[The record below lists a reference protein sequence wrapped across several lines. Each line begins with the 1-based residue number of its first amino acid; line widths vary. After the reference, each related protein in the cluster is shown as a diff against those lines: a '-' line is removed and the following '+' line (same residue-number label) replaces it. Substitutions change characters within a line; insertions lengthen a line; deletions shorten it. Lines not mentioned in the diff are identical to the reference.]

1 MVNGALAQMPVG
13 ALARGSSSGFQFLGY
28 FLSLRAERLNPL
40 MTTAVTLD
48 RFQEMKVLLAV
59 VEAQSFAGGARLLG
73 MSPPS
78 VTRVIAGLESRLGTL
93 LLARSSRLLRL
104 TEAGRRYVEDCKRI
118 LLDLEEAEELASG
131 SRIRARGNLTVTAP
145 VMFGELFLIPLITQ
159 YLEEYS
165 QVTVNALLVDRLVNM
180 VDEGVD
186 VAIRIGTL
194 PDTDLHAVRVGQI
207 CPVVCAAPAFL
218 DRVGRPT
225 KPEDAMALPVVMSSA
240 SNLLTDWHFRVE
252 DSAIALHP
260 EPRLMVSS
268 NQAAINAARLGWGL
282 TRVLSYQV
290 AHWVEKGEL
299 EIVLEAFQTPAL
311 PVHILYQGDSRV
323 LAKVR
328 TFVSHCASRLL
339 ADAALQA
346 VAPE

>member
-1 MVNGALAQMPVG
+1 
-13 ALARGSSSGFQFLGY
+13 
-28 FLSLRAERLNPL
+28 
-40 MTTAVTLD
+40 
-48 RFQEMKVLLAV
+48 MKVLLAV
-59 VEAQSFAGGARLLG
+59 VDAQSFAGGARLVG

-104 TEAGRRYVEDCKRI
+104 TDAGRRYVEDCKRI
-118 LLDLEEAEELASG
+118 LLDLEEAEELAAG
-131 SRIRARGNLTVTAP
+131 SSIRARGNLTVTAP
-145 VMFGELFLIPLITQ
+145 VMFGELYLIPLITD

-165 QVTVNALLVDRLVNM
+165 QVTINALLVDRLVNM
-180 VDEGVD
+180 AEEGVD
-186 VAIRIGTL
+186 VAIRIGPL
-194 PDTDLHAVRVGQI
+194 QDTPLHAVLVGHI

-218 DRVGRPT
+218 DRVGRPAA
-225 KPEDAMALPVVMSSA
+225 PQDVLALPVVMSST
-240 SNLLTDWHFRVE
+240 SNLLTDWHFRE
-252 DSAIALHP
+252 GENAITLHP
-260 EPRLMVSS
+260 EPRLTVSS

-311 PVHILYQGDSRV
+311 PVHVLYQGDRRV

-328 TFVSHCASRLL
+328 TFVDHCAARLSV
-339 ADAALQA
+339 DAALQA
-346 VAPE
+346 VATD

>member
-1 MVNGALAQMPVG
+1 
-13 ALARGSSSGFQFLGY
+13 
-28 FLSLRAERLNPL
+28 
-40 MTTAVTLD
+40 
-48 RFQEMKVLLAV
+48 MKVLLAV
-59 VEAQSFAGGARLLG
+59 VEAQSFAGGARLVG

-118 LLDLEEAEELASG
+118 LLDLEEAEELVSG
-131 SRIRARGNLTVTAP
+131 SSVRARGNLTVTAP
-145 VMFGELFLIPLITQ
+145 VMFGELFMIPLITE
-159 YLEEYS
+159 YLAEYPH
-165 QVTVNALLVDRLVNM
+165 VTVNALLVDRLVNM

-194 PDTDLHAVRVGQI
+194 PDSGLQAVKVGQI

-225 KPEDAMALPVVMSSA
+225 MPEDVLTLPVVMSSA
-240 SNLLTDWHFRVE
+240 SNLLTDWHFRVGGR
-252 DSAIALHP
+252 AVALHP

-299 EIVLEAFQTPAL
+299 EIVLEGFQTAAL
-311 PVHILYQGDSRV
+311 PVHVLYQGDRRV

-328 TFVSHCASRLL
+328 TFVDHCANRLL
-339 ADAALQA
+339 VDTALQA
-346 VAPE
+346 VSAG